1 MQKLAGASSAR
12 RVIMAGCV
20 LSFFLFLAVSS
31 SYLLSSSA
39 FRNIQRCTKWS
50 QLGALP
56 QFIGVTSN
64 PTHSNNGVIQTIKEK
79 KQCALFKKFFIL
91 IVFSNNCCIQSSNS
105 QSHSVLTRNSIV
117 LNFTSLPAPISYI
130 RFAYVVHL
138 LFKYNSQRL

>member
-105 QSHSVLTRNSIV
+105 QSHSVLTRN
-117 LNFTSLPAPISYI
+117 LNFTSLHLPALISYI

-138 LFKYNSQRL
+138 LFEYNSQRL